1 LEAMEPLIWLF
12 YALLVAGMLL
22 ILVGFLVI
30 AFSGLRRG
38 SGEAEAGG
46 VLMIGPLP
54 IIFGSSP
61 EAAKK
66 ASLLALLLMLL
77 FFFLVL
83 ALRLVG
89 VSTGI

>member
-1 LEAMEPLIWLF
+1 MGAMEPLIWLF

-22 ILVGFLVI
+22 ILVGFLVM

-38 SGEAEAGG
+38 GEAEAGG

-77 FFFLVL
+77 FFFFVL